1 MCKKRNIEIIS
12 VIVPVYNVRPYLR
25 QCLDSLLAQT
35 YKDFEMILVD
45 DGSTDDGGIICDEYA
60 KLDSRIVVVHKK
72 NGGLISAWKTGL
84 TKANGDLIMF
94 VDSDDWVDSTIIERL
109 YDDYRKN
116 NADIVCCSYYHE
128 FVNKSVPDSHS
139 VLAGVYQKEDIREKI
154 YPVLIND
161 GNSLSRGIRIS
172 RWGKL
177 IRKKILVE
185 NLHWVNEKITIGE
198 DLNIMFPVIMEAD
211 CISIL
216 DSEYLYHYRANE
228 ESMMKKV
235 SNKMFEKA
243 TLLYEKEKEIANYYI
258 KVYDFSEQVES
269 DFCDLS
275 MSIFFKE
282 YRQNHSFENYC
293 VARNSAY
300 YLILK
305 KGIRP
310 ERYSGWKKLLAIA
323 IQGGMFLSTTII
335 KTMQIY
341 AICHLDKHTDS
352 KSTECQ

>member
-1 MCKKRNIEIIS
+1 MYKKRSVEMVS
-12 VIVPVYNVRPYLR
+12 VIIPVYNVEPYLR
-25 QCLDSLLAQT
+25 QCLDSLLDQT

-45 DGSTDDGGIICDEYA
+45 DGSTDNCGIICDEYA
-60 KLDSRIVVVHKK
+60 KLDSRIMVVHKK
-72 NGGLISAWKTGL
+72 NGGLISAWKTGI

-109 YDDYRKN
+109 FDDYKKN

-139 VLAGVYQKEDIREKI
+139 VLAGVYQKKDIREKI

-177 IRKKILVE
+177 IRKSLLVE

-198 DLNIMFPVIMEAD
+198 DLNIMVPVIIEAD
-211 CISIL
+211 CVSIL

-243 TLLYEKEKEIANYYI
+243 TILYEKEKEIANYYL
-258 KVYDFSEQVES
+258 KEYDFSDQVEN

-275 MSIFFKE
+275 MGIFLKE
-282 YRQNHSFENYC
+282 YQQNHSFENYY
-293 VARNSAY
+293 VARDSLY
-300 YLILK
+300 YSTLK

-310 ERYSGWKKLLAIA
+310 QRYSGWKKVLAIA
-323 IQGGMFLSTTII
+323 IKSGNFFSKII
-335 KTMQIY
+335 IMIMRIY
-341 AICHLDKHTDS
+341 ANYK
-352 KSTECQ
+352 